1 MEIIIDMPK
10 GHEKLKE
17 ALEKKIKK
25 DYGIVVSNKPD
36 HLASLKVIKPKK
48 EKV

>member
-1 MEIIIDMPK
+1 MKLIIDMPK
-10 GHEKLKE
+10 GKEKPKE

-25 DYGIVVSNKPD
+25 DYGIVDSNKPD

-48 EKV
+48 ELV